1 MNKSVILGLALIVLA
16 AIGWFVF
23 GNGPAHQAA
32 TDAARNAGQSA
43 GAALDSA
50 GQHVGQAADNLGQ
63 AASDTATAAG
73 QAAGNAADAVRDGA
87 SNAANSVQGTVNDAE
102 RATGTAIDN
111 ARTSIGQAVD
121 GATEGTTEGSSTS
134 TAAGVDPALAA
145 DPALTDAGFDP
156 VKVKSM
162 IDGASLDDASKTA
175 LKQVVDQAAS
185 NPALVGPTLTSVR
198 SALGL

>member
-23 GNGPAHQAA
+23 GTGPTHQAA
-32 TDAARNAGQSA
+32 SDAARNAGQSA

-50 GQHVGQAADNLGQ
+50 GQQAGQAADDLGR

-73 QAAGNAADAVRDGA
+73 QAAGKAADAVREGA
-87 SNAANSVQGTVNDAE
+87 SNAANAVQGAVNDVTE
-102 RATGTAIDN
+102 
-111 ARTSIGQAVD
+111 
-121 GATEGTTEGSSTS
+121 GATIGATQGSAPGN
-134 TAAGVDPALAA
+134 AAGVDPALAA

-162 IDGASLDDASKTA
+162 IDSASLDDASKTA

-198 SALGL
+198 SALGF